1 MIGKQKCRIKNAQ
14 LHGGEGKNHP
24 FMSGLILRHDKRW
37 VVVAT
42 KDNNCLIIETVTD
55 FKNKIFCKKLSL
67 VKDFILILKN
77 LIIQKAKEP
86 FLIAKV

>member
-1 MIGKQKCRIKNAQ
+1 MG
-14 LHGGEGKNHP
+14 
-24 FMSGLILRHDKRW
+24 S
-37 VVVAT
+37 VAT

-55 FKNKIFCKKLSL
+55 FKKQDILQKLSL

-77 LIIQKAKEP
+77 LIIQKAKRA

>member
-42 KDNNCLIIETVTD
+42 KDNNCL
-55 FKNKIFCKKLSL
+55 
-67 VKDFILILKN
+67 
-77 LIIQKAKEP
+77 
-86 FLIAKV
+86 